1 MRGIRVCL
9 IAAIAFGVA
18 GLAGAAGP
26 MALTSDGDLYTAGTR
41 DNQVVLTARHG
52 GGTIDELD
60 MASNCGER
68 ALELAIEHDDQ
79 QIAKNC
85 LFLLSEIAVRRGDT
99 FGARRYLHELT
110 AYYPEA
116 GISEEI
122 IDVFLATDLTT
133 VVNLRG

>member
-1 MRGIRVCL
+1 MSRNTKIVATYGPSIASREGVVAVLEAGVDVIRLNFSHGEYSQHEEAV
-9 IAAIAFGVA
+9 GYV
-18 GLAGAAGP
+18 LA
-26 MALTSDGDLYTAGTR
+26 
-41 DNQVVLTARHG
+41 
-52 GGTIDELD
+52 DELD
-60 MASNCGER
+60 TAFRCGER
-68 ALELAIEHDDQ
+68 ALELAIELNDQ

-99 FGARRYLHELT
+99 CGARRYLHELT
-110 AYYPEA
+110 AYSPEA